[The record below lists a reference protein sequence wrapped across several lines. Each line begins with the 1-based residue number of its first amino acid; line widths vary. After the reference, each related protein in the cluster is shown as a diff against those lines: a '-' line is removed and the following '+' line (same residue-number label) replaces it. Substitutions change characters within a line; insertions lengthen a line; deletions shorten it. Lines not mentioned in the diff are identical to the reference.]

1 MERVAT
7 SLLLLCILTSGTD
20 GVLLRNQDQNSSQ
33 VLEAALTADLSA
45 VLRRVDPRFLS
56 VTIDAS
62 LAADEKFMYLLRRVL
77 QRS

>member
-1 MERVAT
+1 MERVAI
-7 SLLLLCILTSGTD
+7 SLLFLWILTSGTD

-45 VLRRVDPRFLS
+45 VLRRLDPRFLS

-62 LAADEKFMYLLRRVL
+62 LAEDEKFLYLLR
-77 QRS
+77 

>member
-62 LAADEKFMYLLRRVL
+62 LAADEKFMYLLR
-77 QRS
+77 